1 MMTQDNAMDPRARKV
16 LMRTQAQEQAYLK
29 RMAAYYRCFST
40 LSGQIVLEDLKNL
53 IPGKVSGKTE
63 LDTVR
68 NAAVRDVLGIIIA
81 QIDAGKNPAE
91 IPLNVNPNEATQQG
105 ANDDR

>member
-1 MMTQDNAMDPRARKV
+1 MNKINTAELKRAH
-16 LMRTQAQEQAYLK
+16 ESAYLK

-40 LSGQIVLEDLKNL
+40 ISGQIVLADLKNL

-68 NAAVRDVLGIIIA
+68 NAAVRDVLDYIIDHIER
-81 QIDAGKNPAE
+81 GKAPEE
-91 IPLNVNPNEATQQG
+91 IPPNPSSHEAQVRH
-105 ANDDR
+105 D